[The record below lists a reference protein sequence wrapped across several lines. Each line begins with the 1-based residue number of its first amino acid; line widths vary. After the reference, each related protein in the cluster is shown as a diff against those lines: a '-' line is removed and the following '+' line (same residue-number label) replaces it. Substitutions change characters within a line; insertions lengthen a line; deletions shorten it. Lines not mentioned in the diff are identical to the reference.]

1 MPIPLPFLVIM
12 NIGIVGAAVLQCL
25 GHIAFRPGIFFGVTV
40 DPEFRHTEDAQR
52 ILWRYRRPIIVGA
65 AVCSAALWLVVPRLR
80 GVAAPFAISGLIFI
94 EIGVAIVS
102 MAATTR
108 HVRPFAKPRTTTRT
122 VSLQPRHRTLP
133 GGWLPFTGPMLIV
146 AATRLLL
153 FLRRDGIP
161 PQTYQSASTLLFVPF
176 VCNAL
181 LMWAAWWALFRTRQI
196 NIEGPAA
203 AAEDADRRGMY
214 WLRLVIAYVFT
225 LFMIATNSA
234 VVRPAPPAE
243 NRWYG
248 VILISLWVAFGA
260 IIAALV
266 IRKQKR
272 ALDTLGAAP
281 AGDSTPDECWKF
293 GLFYYNPDDPALVVE
308 TRAGRFGSDLNWG
321 NKQSW
326 VVAAVILAAPFV
338 IRLFWF

>member
-1 MPIPLPFLVIM
+1 MLVLM
-12 NIGIVGAAVLQCL
+12 TIGIAGAAVLQCL

-40 DPEFRHTEDAQR
+40 DPDFRNTEAAHR
-52 ILWRYRRPIIVGA
+52 ILWRYRRPVIVGA
-65 AVCSAALWLVVPRLR
+65 ALCIAALWLVVSRLT
-80 GVAAPFAISGLIFI
+80 GLAVFLAFTALIII
-94 EIGVAIVS
+94 EVSVAIVS

-108 HVRPFAKPRTTTRT
+108 HVRPFAKPLTATRT

-133 GGWLPFTGPMLIV
+133 GGWLPFAGPMLIV
-146 AATRLLL
+146 GAARLLL

-161 PQTYQSASTLLFVPF
+161 PQTYQNASTLLLAPF
-176 VCNAL
+176 LFNVFF
-181 LMWAAWWALFRTRQI
+181 MWAAWWAIFRTRQI
-196 NIEGPAA
+196 NAEGPAA
-203 AAEDADRRGMY
+203 TAENADRRGMY
-214 WLRLVIAYVFT
+214 WLRLAIAYFFT
-225 LFMIATNSA
+225 LFMIAANSA
-234 VVRPAPPAE
+234 VVRPVPPADS
-243 NRWYG
+243 RWHG
-248 VILISLWVAFGA
+248 VILISMWVAFGA
-260 IIAALV
+260 IVAVLV

-272 ALDTLGAAP
+272 AQDTPGAAP